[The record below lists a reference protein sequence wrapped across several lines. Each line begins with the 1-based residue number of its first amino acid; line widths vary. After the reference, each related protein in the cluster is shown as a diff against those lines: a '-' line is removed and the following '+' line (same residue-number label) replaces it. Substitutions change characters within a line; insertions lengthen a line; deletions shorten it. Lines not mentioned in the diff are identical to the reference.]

1 MNVKLQSRNFKLEQK
16 IYWWDKAVDARE
28 LGKEQIMKSHMC

>member
-16 IYWWDKAVDARE
+16 IYWEKALDARE
-28 LGKEQIMKSHMC
+28 LGKEKTTKNHVC